1 MASMRQKSASPLL
14 LLLDADVVIET
25 HRLDVWEALIN
36 RSRVACSATVVRDE
50 VLFYR
55 RDQSSVPTSLNLQGL
70 VAAGRITMLEA
81 TTDDLCQLAAIVTH
95 DVLEGLHAGES
106 EALALLLGG
115 KAKDHLFCS
124 GDRAA
129 LRTLALLGLSQYG
142 TSLEKVLQSLG
153 LTKRLPENL
162 TERFF
167 REACD
172 RFLSGTYAGAYEAEL
187 IREFDTY
194 LPELPPWKR

>member
-1 MASMRQKSASPLL
+1 MRQKSARPLL
-14 LLLDADVVIET
+14 LLLDADVVIEA

-50 VLFYR
+50 ALFYR
-55 RDQSSVPTSLNLQGL
+55 RDQFFPTSLNLQGL

-106 EALALLLGG
+106 EALALLLVG
-115 KAKDHLFCS
+115 KAKAHLFCS
-124 GDRAA
+124 GDRVA

-142 TSLEKVLQSLG
+142 TSLQKVLQSLG

-167 REACD
+167 RDALKEGQEH
-172 RFLSGTYAGAYEAEL
+172 RLRGLGLRT
-187 IREFDTY
+187 
-194 LPELPPWKR
+194 LPPA